1 MNTFSSKATPLGRR
15 VVSQQLAQW
24 SRNSAYSF
32 SSLIANNTRN
42 NKTSDVLRA
51 SPFKFQTRLNSSLT
65 EALSNEIN
73 EEETEDEIDQ
83 DFLDTKKLTEK
94 SFTIVDEE
102 GNGTYIFLHDC
113 FLPSCILF
121 IHTTF

>member
-1 MNTFSSKATPLGRR
+1 MMNTFSSKATPLGRR

-73 EEETEDEIDQ
+73 EEDAEDEIDQ

-102 GNGTYIFLHDC
+102 GNGTYLFLHNI
-113 FLPSCILF
+113 LIPSCI
-121 IHTTF
+121 